1 MAGAGSESVVP
12 RGLAAMI
19 QLVAQAREGES
30 QGDVWWTSNLWTVVA
45 SMVRRGELAPGLVTA
60 LEAHGYGG
68 GDPARAGVPDLATL
82 KQTLATMGATV
93 ETTPVAQA
101 PQQWSA
107 GSRYAQD
114 LPAELR
120 RVGPEIY
127 RNLRKFHVSAR
138 DWLKQYYPDSTT
150 AMGTQWVDL
159 WGAAMAVDLRL
170 QQSARAEGWAGV
182 QETLA
187 TDDLVESHL
196 RRLEQF
202 RLYANRAS
210 RAAVQPFSIHK
221 AQQLGI
227 NRFRNDHSFHKGQ
240 WRASKG
246 IGLWH
251 SLRVDDQQ
259 L

>member
-1 MAGAGSESVVP
+1 
-12 RGLAAMI
+12 MI

-30 QGDVWWTSNLWTVVA
+30 QGDVRWTSKLWTVVA
-45 SMVRRGELAPGLVTA
+45 SMVRRGELAPGLGTA

-101 PQQWSA
+101 PQLWSA

-114 LPAELR
+114 LPAEVR
-120 RVGPEIY
+120 RAGPEIY
-127 RNLRKFHVSAR
+127 RNLRKSHVSAR

-196 RRLEQF
+196 RRLF
-202 RLYANRAS
+202 SGVYGSKTGDWGSFDFML
-210 RAAVQPFSIHK
+210 AVQPSNL
-221 AQQLGI
+221 ARDADPSGLSAPPQPC
-227 NRFRNDHSFHKGQ
+227 SYPM
-240 WRASKG
+240 RA
-246 IGLWH
+246 
-251 SLRVDDQQ
+251 
-259 L
+259 